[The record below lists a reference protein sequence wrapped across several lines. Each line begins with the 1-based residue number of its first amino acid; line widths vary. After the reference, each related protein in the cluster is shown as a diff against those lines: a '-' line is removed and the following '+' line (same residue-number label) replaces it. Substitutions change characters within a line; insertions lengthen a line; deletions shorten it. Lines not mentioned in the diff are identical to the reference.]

1 MQHQNVPKKTFFIYI
16 YIYNNSLQVK
26 HKEEKKNTYLQGIN
40 WKKKIT
46 WIK

>member
-1 MQHQNVPKKTFFIYI
+1 MFQRKRFLYI

-26 HKEEKKNTYLQGIN
+26 HKEEKKNTYVQGIN
-40 WKKKIT
+40 WKKNIT

>member
-1 MQHQNVPKKTFFIYI
+1 MFPRKRFFII
-16 YIYNNSLQVK
+16 IYNNSLQVK
-26 HKEEKKNTYLQGIN
+26 QKEEKKITYVQGTY